1 MEVQL
6 IHPLDDKNTPSDN
19 LDIPDVLPS
28 ANDSIPNAIPP
39 ANPPYQAPGA
49 AATPAGPPEP
59 PAAPVGEEPWR
70 TADDLADAPLPPIEL
85 HRKKKHK
92 KMYPRDELS
101 RIIWA
106 LILIW
111 VGLNFLAA
119 NVGLGSPLMPPQDIP
134 GWVFIRH
141 AGSWAISLVGA
152 GALLLL
158 EVAIRLVVPRFKRPI
173 SGTLILAAVLGGLGL
188 TNLLG
193 WGLVMPFVIIA
204 IGISIVLRN
213 VGAEKA

>member
-1 MEVQL
+1 M
-6 IHPLDDKNTPSDN
+6 IHPVDDKNAPSDN
-19 LDIPDVLPS
+19 LDIPDALPS
-28 ANDSIPNAIPP
+28 DNDGIPDAIPP
-39 ANPPYQAPGA
+39 TNPPYQIPEAKPDYPSVP
-49 AATPAGPPEP
+49 PA
-59 PAAPVGEEPWR
+59 AAPVGDEPLR
-70 TADDLADAPLPPIEL
+70 PADDLADAPLPPIEIR
-85 HRKKKHK
+85 RKKKHK
-92 KMYPRDELS
+92 KDYPRDELS

-119 NVGLGSPLMPPQDIP
+119 NVGMGSALTPVQDMP
-134 GWVFIRH
+134 GWIFIRH
-141 AGSWAISLVGA
+141 AGSWALSLIGS

-158 EVAIRLVVPRFKRPI
+158 EVVIRLVVPRFKRPI

-213 VGAEKA
+213 VGAEKD

>member
-1 MEVQL
+1 M
-6 IHPLDDKNTPSDN
+6 IHPVDDKNGPSDN
-19 LDIPDVLPS
+19 LDIPDSLPPTH
-28 ANDSIPNAIPP
+28 DGIPNVIPP
-39 ANPPYQAPGA
+39 ANPPYQE
-49 AATPAGPPEP
+49 PEIS
-59 PAAPVGEEPWR
+59 AAPVPPIPPALPPQPAPWQA
-70 TADDLADAPLPPIEL
+70 ADDVADAPPLPPIEL

-92 KMYPRDELS
+92 KDYPRDELG

-111 VGLNFLAA
+111 VGLNFMAA
-119 NVGLGSPLMPPQDIP
+119 NMGMDSPIAVPAQDLP

-141 AGSWAISLVGA
+141 AGSWTISLLGA

-158 EVAIRLVVPRFKRPI
+158 EVVIRLVVPRFRRPV

-193 WGLVMPFVIIA
+193 WGFVMPFVIIA
-204 IGISIVLRN
+204 VGISIVLRN
-213 VGAEKA
+213 VGTESH